1 MSCQTTAD
9 SHLERRLQVVFIP
22 RTPSLIQLYCLSRS
36 LLLLDVSLAD
46 NVPSSP
52 LGELDLESVE
62 VGGVLPDLP
71 GSQLLSPSALL
82 PLLRNT
88 SLLNSLLEGTG
99 TDTSGKRRNGVRSE
113 DKVSVGESLTGNGGG
128 GAVNESPVVV
138 DDLNDHGEL
147 ASRRALVNEDNSAN
161 LDKTLEGR
169 LL

>member
-1 MSCQTTAD
+1 MCKILPNT
-9 SHLERRLQVVFIP
+9 H
-22 RTPSLIQLYCLSRS
+22 
-36 LLLLDVSLAD
+36 
-46 NVPSSP
+46 
-52 LGELDLESVE
+52 
-62 VGGVLPDLP
+62 LPDLP

-128 GAVNESPVVV
+128 GAVNESLKEMSVVSHFRGEHLAYPVVV